1 MLRKLIVSAGA
12 ALALT
17 CATVSPAAAIVG
29 GSPATTTAPYMVS
42 VVSTGWFGDSHACGG
57 FLVGTR
63 SVVTAAHCVD
73 GKTAAELKVKYGGVD
88 RTQLA
93 VTNAVSRID
102 QDTNFNAE
110 TMAAD
115 VAVLRLIDPIVTSST
130 VGTIELAAAAPNAGD
145 PVTVTG
151 WGKTALDDTA
161 LPTVLQTVQVPVTT
175 TSACQSA
182 DGGLNLS
189 LGGNEG
195 GLLDGLDPV
204 LDTGRMFCAG
214 PAEGGQGF
222 CTGDSGGPAVG
233 ADGTVYGIVS
243 WSRGCAQAGSPGVYT
258 SIAAYRGWLVSKIV

>member
-1 MLRKLIVSAGA
+1 LLRKLIVSAGA

-17 CATVSPAAAIVG
+17 FAVVSPAAAIVG
-29 GSPATTTAPYMVS
+29 GGPATTTAPYMVS
-42 VVSTGWFGDSHACGG
+42 VIAAGWLGDSHACGG

-73 GKTAAELKVKYGGVD
+73 GKTAADLKVKYGGVD
-88 RTQLA
+88 RNQLA
-93 VTNAVSRID
+93 VTSAVSSISENS
-102 QDTNFNAE
+102 NFNAE
-110 TMAAD
+110 TMTAD
-115 VAVLRLIDPIVTSST
+115 VAVLGLASPIVTSST
-130 VGTIELAAAAPNAGD
+130 VGTIELATAAPNTGD
-145 PVTVTG
+145 SLTVTG
-151 WGKTALDDTA
+151 WGKITADDTA
-161 LPTVLQTVQVPVTT
+161 PPVDLRTVRVPVTT
-175 TSACQSA
+175 TSICQSA
-182 DGGLNLS
+182 NGGLNLS

-204 LDTGRMFCAG
+204 LDTGSMFCAG

-258 SIAAYRGWLVSKIV
+258 SIAAYRNWIVSKIV